1 MTSPS
6 KAILERCIFCKIVT
20 GQDPNASIVY
30 ENERIC
36 IFKDIRPAAEH
47 HLLAVPKYHLDDVRS
62 LTEAERPLLDEMR
75 QELGNVLKD
84 QFQVDLAEVLFG
96 FHVPPF
102 TTVKHLHMHGMGP
115 VGSMGFI
122 SRMIFRP
129 NSMWFKTDQTIMD
142 QMPSVSQDKTPT
154 QWGNTL

>member
-62 LTEAERPLLDEMR
+62 LTEAERPLC
-75 QELGNVLKD
+75 
-84 QFQVDLAEVLFG
+84 
-96 FHVPPF
+96 
-102 TTVKHLHMHGMGP
+102 
-115 VGSMGFI
+115 
-122 SRMIFRP
+122 
-129 NSMWFKTDQTIMD
+129 
-142 QMPSVSQDKTPT
+142 
-154 QWGNTL
+154 